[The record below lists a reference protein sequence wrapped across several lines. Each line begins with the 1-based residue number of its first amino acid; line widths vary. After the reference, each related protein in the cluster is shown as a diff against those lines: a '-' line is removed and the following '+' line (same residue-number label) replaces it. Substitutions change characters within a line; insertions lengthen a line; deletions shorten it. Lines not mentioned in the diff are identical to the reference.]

1 MNRIRHLIGN
11 QPETHHDNGMNVNQ
25 LRENHQFL
33 ADDDDDQSTMFEGN
47 NESVQNGSALNRVIS
62 ESSTIGDLQR
72 LGFVNRCPAFN
83 SQRTMVFV
91 AVLLAKGFYCF
102 PSDISFKKFLDNKRK
117 FDNLD
122 TNAGLGIPIF
132 HIVSLGIVKT
142 MFYRKA
148 PSLKIYKYVLINSEI
163 EKPPLDSELISE
175 NGSFKLYKFLFCS
188 VFQAILDHYSRV
200 EYKFVFHPANPTD
213 CVPEELVMANHV
225 QRRNTDTKIN
235 GVNLRWYGTTGFSSP
250 FGSGN
255 FKLLVLDDEMPS
267 MMDQQTSDEYDAYA
281 KTHKSRQLGRL
292 PIWAKYSDATG
303 TIIPKKRTQRLAE
316 FEIGESN
323 PNNGVPSLGILD
335 IPWESQALTCMC
347 MVLREFET
355 RKDGRSSSLMTTGDF
370 MAGPIM

>member
-11 QPETHHDNGMNVNQ
+11 QQGRNNGHGTDANQ
-25 LRENHQFL
+25 LQENNQFAA
-33 ADDDDDQSTMFEGN
+33 ADDDDESTIFEGN
-47 NESVQNGSALNRVIS
+47 NESVRNVLPLNRVVS

-83 SQRTMVFV
+83 SQRIMVLV
-91 AVLLAKGFYCF
+91 TVLLAKGFYCF
-102 PSDISFKKFLDNKRK
+102 PSDLSFKKFLDNKRK
-117 FDNLD
+117 FDHLD
-122 TNAGLGIPIF
+122 TNTGLGIPIF
-132 HIVSLGIVKT
+132 HLVSLNIVKT

-163 EKPPLDSELISE
+163 EKPPLDAELISE
-175 NGSFKLYKFLFCS
+175 NGSYQLYKFLFCS
-188 VFQAILDHYSRV
+188 VFQATLDHYSRV

-213 CVPEELVMANHV
+213 CVPDELTMANHV
-225 QRRNTDTKIN
+225 QRRHTDTKLN
-235 GVNLRWYGTTGFSSP
+235 GLNLRWYGTTGFSSP

-267 MMDQQTSDEYDAYA
+267 MMDQRTSDEYDAYA
-281 KTHKSRQLGRL
+281 RTHKGRPLGRL

-303 TIIPKKRTQRLAE
+303 SIIPKKRTQRLAE

-323 PNNGVPSLGILD
+323 PDNSAASLGVFD
-335 IPWESQALTCMC
+335 IPWETQTLTCMC

-355 RKDGRSSSLMTTGDF
+355 RKDGRSGSLMTTGDF
-370 MAGPIM
+370 MYNPIM